1 MLRLLPK
8 PPGSHWVPIPCL
20 FQIDMHMAATGEA
33 KITLLVPPKACTLA
47 IMLSKKVGLRTPP
60 ADCLLVWMNS
70 TRPPA
75 VPRGL
80 FSGGAAL
87 VNERAPKKP
96 IASHFFL
103 CSRALRLASLAGSLP
118 PYLLIW
124 VSVRVKPQV
133 VRVIWVKLNPI
144 TLAR

>member
-1 MLRLLPK
+1 MK
-8 PPGSHWVPIPCL
+8 
-20 FQIDMHMAATGEA
+20 
-33 KITLLVPPKACTLA
+33 
-47 IMLSKKVGLRTPP
+47 LSKKVGLRTPL

-80 FSGGAAL
+80 FSGGAAE
-87 VNERAPKKP
+87 VKERAPKKP

-103 CSRALRLASLAGSLP
+103 CSRALRFASLAGSFP

-124 VSVRVKPQV
+124 VSVLVNPQV
-133 VRVIWVKLNPI
+133 VRVICVKLKP
-144 TLAR
+144 TTRAKYLGMGKSEPCGCASPVTSHA